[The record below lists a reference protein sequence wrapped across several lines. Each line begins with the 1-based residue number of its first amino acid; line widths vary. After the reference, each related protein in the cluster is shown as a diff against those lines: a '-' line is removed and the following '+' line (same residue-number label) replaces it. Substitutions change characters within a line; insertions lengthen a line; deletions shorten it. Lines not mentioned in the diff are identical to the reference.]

1 MKYFSII
8 IPCFNGAKTIR
19 RTLLSVLK
27 QTYEKFEVIIIN
39 DASNDNSLKMIKE
52 IASKDS
58 RLKIIDLKKNKG
70 LSNARNKGLAAATG
84 RYICFLDA
92 DDWWP
97 SKKLEIYLRFFN
109 KGYDLL
115 YSDYTRVNQVNGKLK
130 RINTIKHLE
139 YKDLLSQNP
148 IPLSS
153 AAFDRKSLGVI
164 RFKMKTLSE
173 DWIYWLELF
182 KKNPKHLGININLM
196 FYSVSKNAMSS
207 NKFEMART
215 AWWIFREYH
224 GFGYLFSSFLIIKYI
239 INAIKKRL

>member
-1 MKYFSII
+1 MFSEIWALSGTAFTVPFI
-8 IPCFNGAKTIR
+8 KSEFHSNQSLDCI
-19 RTLLSVLK
+19 LLVN
-27 QTYEKFEVIIIN
+27 EE
-39 DASNDNSLKMIKE
+39 E

-58 RLKIIDLKKNKG
+58 RFKIINFKKNKG
-70 LSNARNKGLAAATG
+70 LSHARNSGLAFATG
-84 RYICFLDA
+84 RYICFLDS

-97 SKKLEIYLRFFN
+97 SKKLEIFLRFFN

-115 YSDYTRVNQVNGKLK
+115 YSDYTRVDQVSGKLK

-182 KKNPKHLGININLM
+182 KKNPKHLGINIKATPMTASTQASNEIGDQ
-196 FYSVSKNAMSS
+196 SKVENSREANSF
-207 NKFEMART
+207 NKNHKRSKRNTHKFNKST
-215 AWWIFREYH
+215 PRE
-224 GFGYLFSSFLIIKYI
+224 
-239 INAIKKRL
+239 